1 MRTEQ
6 EMMQLIMQTAQQD
19 ERIRAVVLN
28 GSRANPNVEKDMF
41 QDFDIV
47 YVVNNMASFT
57 SNHSWVDMFGD
68 RIMMQMP
75 EGKVT
80 PPPENKGH
88 FVYLMQF
95 IDGNRL
101 DLTLIP
107 KEKLDL
113 FLPFDSLSVLLMDK
127 DQLIGEL
134 PPPSERDYYILRP
147 SEQEFADVCNEFWWI
162 CLNISKGLW
171 REEITYTM
179 FMYEQINRNVLMQM
193 IDWYIGVKTNFLV
206 SAGKL
211 GKYYPNYLD
220 EGDWEKYRK
229 TYSCGKDVERIWQAL
244 FTMCVLF
251 TKLSKH
257 VAHTLDFA
265 FEQKDVTNV
274 MMYMRRIRKLENYG

>member
-6 EMMQLIMQTAQQD
+6 EMMQLIMQTAKQD

-47 YVVNNMASFT
+47 YVVKNMASFT
-57 SNHSWVDMFGD
+57 SDHTWVDIFGE

-75 EGKVT
+75 EEKVT
-80 PPPENKGH
+80 PPLENKGH

-107 KEKLDL
+107 KEKLAI
-113 FLPFDSLSVLLMDK
+113 FQPFDSLSVLMMDK

-134 PPPSERDYYILRP
+134 PPPSEQDYYIQRP
-147 SEQEFADVCNEFWWI
+147 NEQEFADVCNEFWWI
-162 CLNISKGLW
+162 CLNIGKGLW
-171 REEITYTM
+171 RKEITYTM

-193 IDWYIGVKTNFLV
+193 IDWHIGVKTNFKA
-206 SAGKL
+206 SSGKL
-211 GKYYPNYLD
+211 GKYYPIYLD
-220 EGDWEKYRK
+220 KQDWENYMK
-229 TYSCGKDVERIWQAL
+229 TYSGGNDFEQIWQAL
-244 FTMCVLF
+244 FTMCQLF
-251 TKLSKH
+251 NRLSRH
-257 VAHTLDFA
+257 VADTLDFV
-265 FEQKDVTNV
+265 FSHEDVTNV
-274 MMYMRRIRKLENYG
+274 MMYLRRIREL